1 MRIDNIINFTHCSKY
16 QYNEIFKLIFSDKDD
31 IREQLY
37 KVIKNKKY
45 TTSML
50 QKFFIRFIYE
60 PEKLID
66 NIKMFEELIIM
77 CSDKDS
83 NMFL

>member
-1 MRIDNIINFTHCSKY
+1 MKKY
-16 QYNEIFKLIFSDKDD
+16 ILKLFDWKPVGSIKLIFPDKDE

-37 KVIKNKKY
+37 KIIRNKKY

-66 NIKMFEELIIM
+66 NIKMFEELINM
-77 CSDKDS
+77 CSDKDP

>member
-1 MRIDNIINFTHCSKY
+1 
-16 QYNEIFKLIFSDKDD
+16 
-31 IREQLY
+31 
-37 KVIKNKKY
+37 
-45 TTSML
+45 ML

-66 NIKMFEELIIM
+66 NVKMFEELINM
-77 CSDKDS
+77 CSEKDP

>member
-1 MRIDNIINFTHCSKY
+1 
-16 QYNEIFKLIFSDKDD
+16 
-31 IREQLY
+31 
-37 KVIKNKKY
+37 
-45 TTSML
+45 ML

-66 NIKMFEELIIM
+66 NIKMFEELITM
-77 CSDKDS
+77 SSEKES